1 LPATPRLHSVSDM
14 RNQVAIDAELRLV
27 AALRQDARERGGPLQ
42 SIDMADALLDER
54 HEMTE
59 WATTRVLNQSF

>member
-1 LPATPRLHSVSDM
+1 M

-27 AALRQDARERGGPLQ
+27 AALRQDARERGGPLP

>member
-1 LPATPRLHSVSDM
+1 M
-14 RNQVAIDAELRLV
+14 RNQEAIDAELRLV
-27 AALRQDARERGGPLQ
+27 AALRQDARERGGPLP

-54 HEMTE
+54 YEMTE